1 MLLLHMGDS
10 RNTLN
15 ALLFIPDISGFT
27 EFVHFTE
34 IKHSKHIISELL
46 EVLLDANIMDLQLAE
61 IEGDALFFYK
71 EQNGVNISELEE
83 QIKQMYIAFH
93 THLKRYE
100 YERICQCGA
109 CSSAYNLSLKFVCH
123 YGEIDFIKVK
133 ETLKPYGSSV
143 IQAHRLLKNEIPIN
157 EYALYTDK
165 VSQIDKLETA
175 MKASFDFGNIVFK
188 YQALEVF
195 KSELPYVPPIPNE
208 VPKHKLFTFTKTLE
222 IPILDLYETI
232 SNFDYRLLW
241 VKGVD
246 QLDYQKDQI
255 NKKGIKHKCLIDR
268 SKEVSQTTVT
278 KETGPNQYVYGESTT
293 EVPFMKRFNVYYVLE
308 ETKRGSTQLIAECY
322 ADFKPLGVLM
332 KPILVKKLKN
342 NIEEA
347 INELIL
353 LFKSGFS
360 LNNQISENENNQ

>member
-175 MKASFDFGNIVFK
+175 MKASFDFGTGRPHRDAEPECGHPRGHAPRAA
-188 YQALEVF
+188 QRLGALHDGRPR
-195 KSELPYVPPIPNE
+195 SPGRARRGDPP
-208 VPKHKLFTFTKTLE
+208 
-222 IPILDLYETI
+222 
-232 SNFDYRLLW
+232 
-241 VKGVD
+241 
-246 QLDYQKDQI
+246 
-255 NKKGIKHKCLIDR
+255 
-268 SKEVSQTTVT
+268 
-278 KETGPNQYVYGESTT
+278 
-293 EVPFMKRFNVYYVLE
+293 
-308 ETKRGSTQLIAECY
+308 RGSRWAARDNPSRNAAPPRSRPWTSSAGRC
-322 ADFKPLGVLM
+322 P
-332 KPILVKKLKN
+332 
-342 NIEEA
+342 
-347 INELIL
+347 
-353 LFKSGFS
+353 
-360 LNNQISENENNQ
+360 